1 MHRRDRRRR
10 KRFQH
15 EVAVGDGIERIRHR
29 TIEAECFRGH
39 VAVDREGRAGK
50 RRGAEWAFI
59 EPRPRIPET
68 AAVARGHLHIGE
80 EVMAEGHRLRR
91 LQVGKARHHGRGVR
105 QRLLRECLL
114 IAHERI
120 VERADG
126 GPDPETEIG
135 RHLVVARARGM
146 QPPGRR
152 PDQLGKPA
160 FHVHMDVLQRAAE
173 GEGAGL
179 DF

>member
-1 MHRRDRRRR
+1 MGEARHDGAGMFARPFHQRALERRQR
-10 KRFQH
+10 
-15 EVAVGDGIERIRHR
+15 RIRLVNR
-29 TIEAECFRGH
+29 
-39 VAVDREGRAGK
+39 VAD
-50 RRGAEWAFI
+50 I
-59 EPRPRIPET
+59 EP
-68 AAVARGHLHIGE
+68 
-80 EVMAEGHRLRR
+80 
-91 LQVGKARHHGRGVR
+91 
-105 QRLLRECLL
+105 
-114 IAHERI
+114 
-120 VERADG
+120 
-126 GPDPETEIG
+126 EIG